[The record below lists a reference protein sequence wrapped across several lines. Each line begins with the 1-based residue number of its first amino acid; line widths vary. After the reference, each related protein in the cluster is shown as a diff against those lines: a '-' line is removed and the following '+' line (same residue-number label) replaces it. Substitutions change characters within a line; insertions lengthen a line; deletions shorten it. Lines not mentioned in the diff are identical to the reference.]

1 MEGREEERE
10 GGAGGG
16 GEESFLAWFFTTP
29 ARLLQVPPVVKNVD
43 FCTVRVF
50 SKARE
55 SKELLWLGF
64 FGGGGF
70 PLSSELFSFFLAAPG
85 RGKGAR
91 GRGTEIEGER
101 TEEAALLQ
109 SRGRAL

>member
-10 GGAGGG
+10 GGGGG
-16 GEESFLAWFFTTP
+16 GELPSVVLYHS
-29 ARLLQVPPVVKNVD
+29 RLLQVPPVVKNVD

-64 FGGGGF
+64 FGGRG
-70 PLSSELFSFFLAAPG
+70 LSPVF
-85 RGKGAR
+85 
-91 GRGTEIEGER
+91 
-101 TEEAALLQ
+101 
-109 SRGRAL
+109 

>member
-16 GEESFLAWFFTTP
+16 GGELPSVVLHHS
-29 ARLLQVPPVVKNVD
+29 RLLQVPPVVKNVD
-43 FCTVRVF
+43 FCTVSVF

-64 FGGGGF
+64 FGEGG
-70 PLSSELFSFFLAAPG
+70 LSPVF
-85 RGKGAR
+85 
-91 GRGTEIEGER
+91 
-101 TEEAALLQ
+101 
-109 SRGRAL
+109 